1 MDKDAQQQQ
10 QVHSNTDDAGGAHL
24 GDATAARAFD
34 VMAKAANPRQNR
46 ETGED
51 TLNHGE
57 LTSGADE
64 VYFEFEGTCARGAS
78 PARCDVI
85 KTYLKAHCYNWIFS
99 GSKCT
104 RNMVNFMLITL
115 FAGVCCA

>member
-10 QVHSNTDDAGGAHL
+10 QVHSNTDDAGVAGGAHL

-64 VYFEFEGTCARGAS
+64 VYFEFEGTYSTSDLSR
-78 PARCDVI
+78 PP
-85 KTYLKAHCYNWIFS
+85 
-99 GSKCT
+99 
-104 RNMVNFMLITL
+104 
-115 FAGVCCA
+115 